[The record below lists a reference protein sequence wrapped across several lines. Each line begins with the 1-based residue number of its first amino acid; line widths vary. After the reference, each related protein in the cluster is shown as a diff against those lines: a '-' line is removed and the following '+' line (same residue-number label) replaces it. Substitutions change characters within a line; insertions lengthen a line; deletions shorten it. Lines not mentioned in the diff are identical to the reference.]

1 MKRHAVAAVG
11 DIPDGGRLKVE
22 VAGRS
27 IVIFNV
33 EGAFFALADRC
44 PHQGGPL
51 SQGDQ
56 IGELRASG
64 PGRHSYCRRNMII
77 RCPWHH
83 WEFDIETGLSQIDP
97 AKVKVRAYE
106 TAVGAALDCAA
117 AEPLVATTF
126 ETVSED
132 EVVYVLL

>member
-27 IVIFNV
+27 IVMFNV
-33 EGAFFALADRC
+33 DGAFFALADRC

-64 PGRHSYCRRNMII
+64 PGRHRYCRRNMIV

-97 AKVKVRAYE
+97 ARLKVRKYE
-106 TAVGAALDCAA
+106 TAVGMDPGCTASG
-117 AEPLVATTF
+117 PLIATTF
-126 ETVSED
+126 EAIKEN
-132 EVVYVLL
+132 EIVYVVL

>member
-1 MKRHAVAAVG
+1 MTRHAVAAIG

-22 VAGRS
+22 VAGRA
-27 IVIFNV
+27 IVVFHV
-33 EGAFFALADRC
+33 DGAFYALADKC

-56 IGELRASG
+56 IGELRATA
-64 PGRHSYCRRNMII
+64 PGQHLYCRRNMVI

-97 AKVKVRAYE
+97 KRVRVRSYE
-106 TAVGAALDCAA
+106 TAVGDASPCEAG
-117 AEPLVATTF
+117 ERLVATTF
-126 ETVSED
+126 DVVSD
-132 EVVYVLL
+132 EGLVYVIV